1 MTYVILTLSNP
12 WKVDSME
19 VEMAQLT
26 TSIKEIT
33 MVSMQQKF
41 RVTMHLFDCFHS
53 FSTGFAKYQRKSC

>member
-33 MVSMQQKF
+33 MVSMQQ
-41 RVTMHLFDCFHS
+41 RLCTCLIVSLIL
-53 FSTGFAKYQRKSC
+53 YRLR